1 MRDITINE
9 MNFILKLIKNPREE
23 FNARTMAK
31 KIGMSHMGA
40 LKIAKKLEKEKIVNS
55 KQIGKGIYYTLDL
68 KKDYA
73 AQYVKFLLNRETEQ
87 AHPYVRRWINELKKI
102 SSADIIILFG
112 SVLTKYEGA
121 NDIDV
126 LLITSNKKFDHL
138 KKEIESINN
147 INIKKIHPIYQ
158 SGKDL
163 EKNIN
168 EKDKV
173 ILNAI
178 RGVVI
183 IGEDKFIEL
192 IKNESNKR

>member
-1 MRDITINE
+1 MIDITINE